1 MIEIILAYL
10 IGLGIIF
17 LGVLSFKG
25 NVRFLHSYHVKR
37 ITAETKKPFCLLVG
51 IGHTI
56 IGLFII
62 IANVF
67 TTIAYVKGEPTI
79 LTTLSTVIAISGLV
93 LGLALCFYAMIKYNK
108 GIF

>member
-1 MIEIILAYL
+1 MLEIVVVYLVGLAV
-10 IGLGIIF
+10 IF
-17 LGVLSFKG
+17 LGVLAFKG
-25 NVRFLHSYHVKR
+25 NVKYLHSYHVKR
-37 ITAETKKPFCLLVG
+37 VTEENKKPFCLLVG

-67 TTIAYVKGEPTI
+67 TTIAFVKGASATF
-79 LTTLSTVIAISGLV
+79 TTLSNVIALAGLV
-93 LGLALCFYAMIKYNK
+93 IGFAICFYAMIKYNK

>member
-1 MIEIILAYL
+1 MIKIILAYL

-25 NVRFLHSYHVKR
+25 NVKFLHSYHVKR

-67 TTIAYVKGEPTI
+67 TTIAYVKGESAT
-79 LTTLSTVIAISGLV
+79 LTTISTVIAISGLV
-93 LGLALCFYAMIKYNK
+93 IGLAFCFYAMIKYNK

>member
-10 IGLGIIF
+10 IGLAIIF
-17 LGVLSFKG
+17 LGVLAFKG
-25 NVRFLHSYHVKR
+25 NVKYLHSYHVKR
-37 ITAETKKPFCLLVG
+37 VSEENKKPFCLLVG

-67 TTIAYVKGEPTI
+67 TTIAYVKGGSDT
-79 LTTLSTVIAISGLV
+79 LTTISTLIALA
-93 LGLALCFYAMIKYNK
+93 GLAIGISICFYAMIKYNK

>member
-1 MIEIILAYL
+1 MFEIVVVYLVGLAV
-10 IGLGIIF
+10 IF
-17 LGVLSFKG
+17 LGVLAFKG
-25 NVRFLHSYHVKR
+25 NVKYLHSYHVKR
-37 ITAETKKPFCLLVG
+37 VTEENKKPFCLLVG

-67 TTIAYVKGEPTI
+67 TTIAFVKGESAT
-79 LTTLSTVIAISGLV
+79 LTTISTVIAAVGLIV
-93 LGLALCFYAMIKYNK
+93 GIGICFYAMIKYNK